1 MALSKEIKKILFDIC
16 VYLSVLVSIFILII
30 EEQYISLGFYGFVIL
45 SIIILKNSETK
56 VQNNGF

>member
-30 EEQYISLGFYGFVIL
+30 EEQYISLGLYGFVIL

-56 VQNNGF
+56 VQNHGF